1 MFQKKLLLLF
11 LLIFPIYQ
19 TKEIF
24 REQDTENTPDRSS
37 ITRKMNSGGLD
48 RSDNKTENI
57 RTNRSSFSNNVI
69 LDIEDNYNRIKK
81 CCGPSEVLDE
91 WYKCS
96 ERGNHDGM
104 MAITNLMEDNLS
116 KTSFQ
121 YQSFSCPKRK
131 INEYSPINIFNNGSI
146 EIEIDRN
153 NTKIIE
159 DYHCLDQTEI
169 QQNYS
174 DGVHVIICD
183 FMAVGNITIL
193 F

>member
-1 MFQKKLLLLF
+1 M
-11 LLIFPIYQ
+11 
-19 TKEIF
+19 
-24 REQDTENTPDRSS
+24 
-37 ITRKMNSGGLD
+37 RKMNSGGLD

-69 LDIEDNYNRIKK
+69 LDMEDNYKRIKK
-81 CCGPSEVLDE
+81 CCGPTQVLDE

-169 QQNYS
+169 QQNYT
-174 DGVHVIICD
+174 DGLHVIICD
-183 FMAVGNITIL
+183 FMAAGNITIL
-193 F
+193 FSLLSLYIPVR